1 MHAYIFLVP
10 DSFAMNGF
18 SLPTVIFTYVYG
30 WVDLNVVDGEL
41 LLRRCGLF
49 VLFVYIFI
57 TLYENIIGPHKS
69 ILLSAAWAYVLA
81 KTDILTSHIENSREN
96 ITYL

>member
-1 MHAYIFLVP
+1 MHAYIP
-10 DSFAMNGF
+10 DSLAMNGF

-49 VLFVYIFI
+49 VLFIYIFI

-81 KTDILTSHIENSREN
+81 KTDILTSHIEIQGKISP
-96 ITYL
+96 TYNYN